1 MKQHSV
7 LLRLEGPMQ
16 SWGVQSRFEVRDTGW
31 EPSKSGVIGLV
42 CAAMGV
48 PRDDEAR
55 LGELAGLRLGVRVDR
70 EGTLS
75 KDFQTAKDVLRA
87 SADPAHLGERKTKAQ
102 IEDCVVSTRYYLAD
116 AAYLAGLEGEQLPLL
131 RAIHEALSTPKW
143 LLFLGRKSFVCSAP
157 VYLPDGLKEET
168 ELEQALS
175 TYPRLSE
182 RSQSD
187 TMRAVIEDGEG
198 NIIRPDQPLSFA
210 ERRFAPRRVR
220 ETFLAAPSA
229 VLEAP

>member
-1 MKQHSV
+1 MKHTV
-7 LLRLEGPMQ
+7 LLRLVGPLQ
-16 SWGVQSRFEVRDTGW
+16 SWGMQSRFDVRDAGW

-48 PRDDEAR
+48 PRDDEAK
-55 LGELAGLRLGVRVDR
+55 LAELAGLRLGVRVDR
-70 EGTLS
+70 EGRLS

-87 SADPAHLGERKTKAQ
+87 SADPAHLGERKTKEQ

-157 VYLPDGLKEET
+157 VYLPDGLKENT
-168 ELEQALS
+168 GLEEALR

-182 RSQSD
+182 RSQKD
-187 TMRAVIEDGEG
+187 QMRAVIEDRQGS
-198 NIIRPDQPLSFA
+198 IIRPDQPLSFA
-210 ERRFAPRRVR
+210 GRRFAPRRVC
-220 ETFLAAPSA
+220 ETFVDSPDG
-229 VLEAP
+229 VVEEP